1 MERGAGKL
9 GRNLTLD
16 EGLRFALQQIVAPPP
31 PPDMQILDALLIRR
45 KLHRLAAEI
54 LEQHGERARI
64 YLIGINNNGYRT
76 AEEIA
81 ARMRA
86 DVAEF
91 GLGAE
96 VVLRR
101 LRLSPAS
108 PLEPEPVYGG
118 DPAELAGAHVVI
130 VDDVANTG
138 RTAYFATKP
147 LMGVVPASVEVC
159 VLIDRLH
166 KTFPVSSDYVGL
178 TLSTGLQQD
187 ICVYYDEPWRAEIF

>member
-1 MERGAGKL
+1 MGFGPFGYAQ
-9 GRNLTLD
+9 GR
-16 EGLRFALQQIVAPPP
+16 PPP
-31 PPDMQILDALLIRR
+31 ASPIKTGMQILDQLLIER
-45 KLHRLAAEI
+45 KLSRLAAEI
-54 LEQHGERARI
+54 LEQHGERERLF
-64 YLIGINNNGYRT
+64 LIGINNNGSAASR
-76 AEEIA
+76 ELA

-86 DVAEF
+86 DISEF
-91 GLGAE
+91 GLGVE
-96 VVLRR
+96 VVERR

-108 PLEPEPVYGG
+108 PLSPEPVYEG
-118 DPAELAGAHVVI
+118 DATELAGEHIVI

-147 LMGVVPASVEVC
+147 LMGVVPASVEIC

-187 ICVYYDEPWRAEIF
+187 IRVYFDEPWRAEIF